1 MISGVEVKL
10 WGQGAANAIELVS
23 ETISISISKGKTRQ
37 LDYYQPASA
46 AIVFNNYSRN
56 FDPTNTSSPYYPYIV
71 PKQRIEVW
79 SENVVIFS
87 GLIDNWSFNYSVD
100 GTSIAIADVSD
111 FTSLLAN
118 QYLGGQYFPQEL
130 SGSRINRVLDDNN
143 VSWSTSYGD
152 RILDAGTQMLDAETI
167 SANTNA
173 LDYIRSIESSEQ
185 GSFFAFANK
194 AYKFEDNSKSIST
207 ITGYEIFADDGS
219 TNNTFGSAKA
229 SIPYKDLQVSYDT
242 NLMYNEITVSSADG
256 LSEATAIEPTSQTNY
271 AINKYNLSDVR
282 YAGQARLQ
290 SLATYLIRKYANP
303 EYRFDSLKVDIL
315 GLGANYNY
323 DFVVN
328 TGLNKFCK
336 VIFTPNGIGSAIQ
349 RFVRIIGIS
358 HDITAGSWE
367 VTYSFESIKVA
378 ALVLDD
384 SEFGKLDTN
393 VLGL

>member
-1 MISGVEVKL
+1 MK
-10 WGQGAANAIELVS
+10 
-23 ETISISISKGKTRQ
+23 
-37 LDYYQPASA
+37 
-46 AIVFNNYSRN
+46 
-56 FDPTNTSSPYYPYIV
+56 
-71 PKQRIEVW
+71 
-79 SENVVIFS
+79 
-87 GLIDNWSFNYSVD
+87 
-100 GTSIAIADVSD
+100 
-111 FTSLLAN
+111 
-118 QYLGGQYFPQEL
+118 
-130 SGSRINRVLDDNN
+130 
-143 VSWSTSYGD
+143 
-152 RILDAGTQMLDAETI
+152 
-167 SANTNA
+167 
-173 LDYIRSIESSEQ
+173 
-185 GSFFAFANK
+185 
-194 AYKFEDNSKSIST
+194 
-207 ITGYEIFADDGS
+207 
-219 TNNTFGSAKA
+219 
-229 SIPYKDLQVSYDT
+229 
-242 NLMYNEITVSSADG
+242 
-256 LSEATAIEPTSQTNY
+256 ATAIEPTSQTNY

-303 EYRFDSLKVDIL
+303 EYRFDSLKVDVL

-323 DFVVN
+323 DFVLN